1 MRLHRMMRHR
11 MECLARER
19 FGFGGPGFGGRD
31 GEEHGRGRFGREGG
45 RFGGGRM
52 GRRVFDHGDLRFV
65 VLQLIAEKPSHGY
78 EIIKAIEERL
88 HGSYSPSPG
97 AIYPTLTLLEELG
110 HVTVSNSEGSRKLYT
125 ITPEGQQFLDGN
137 RPTVDGIFA
146 RLDEASESGAS
157 GRAPQIMRA
166 MHNLKLALRL
176 RVTNGPLS
184 KEQIAA
190 ITAALDDAVKAI
202 ENT

>member
-19 FGFGGPGFGGRD
+19 FGLGGPMGEGPFG
-31 GEEHGRGRFGREGG
+31 GRFGREG
-45 RFGGGRM
+45 RSFGGRM

-65 VLQLIAEKPSHGY
+65 VLQLIAEKSSHGY
-78 EIIKAIEERL
+78 EIIKAIEEKL
-88 HGSYSPSPG
+88 HGAYSPSPG

-125 ITPEGQQFLDGN
+125 ITPEGQAFLDGN
-137 RPTVDGIFA
+137 RATVDGVFSRMA
-146 RLDEASESGAS
+146 AAGESNAS

-166 MHNLKLALRL
+166 VENLKLALRL
-176 RVTNGPLS
+176 RVANGPLS

-190 ITAALDDAVKAI
+190 IAAAIDAAVKAI
-202 ENT
+202 EQV